1 MAQATSSSGIDL
13 RLVRVLARM
22 ARCLLEAEH
31 LPTGPEGIRGQGER
45 TSQSPEGLVAE
56 GQNTG
61 AHDRERSP
69 E

>member
-1 MAQATSSSGIDL
+1 MAQASSSSGIDL

-22 ARCLLEAEH
+22 ARCLLEAER

-45 TSQSPEGLVAE
+45 PSQSPEGSVAE
-56 GQNTG
+56 SQETG
-61 AHDRERSP
+61 AHGRERSP